1 MKKQGNLYGFSAF
14 GCDWLR
20 FAGAKSREAFRI
32 KASEAIGSLLAEQAA
47 FVFPREN
54 EKP

>member
-1 MKKQGNLYGFSAF
+1 VK
-14 GCDWLR
+14 R
-20 FAGAKSREAFRI
+20 REAFRI
-32 KASEAIGSLLAEQAA
+32 KASEAIGSLLVEQVP